1 MIPRLDKVGAVLRIQ
16 DPHDATGAI
25 ADAFVPA
32 FDLVAAK
39 VEGAVSRGGLSG
51 LSENDPRR
59 ITGLAAAVRRGSK
72 EHNDTVANEG
82 TDMKHLLA
90 STCLVAGLLAM
101 TGAARAECGDVT
113 IASMNWQSAEVLAA
127 LDKFI
132 LNEGYGCNAEVI
144 VGDTVPTITSMIE
157 KGEPDLAPEGWVDL
171 LPDVVKRGIDEGKL
185 VGAAVAL
192 SDGAVQGWWVPKYI
206 VEANPEIKT
215 IDDALKHP
223 ELFPDPED
231 KSKGAVHNGPQG
243 WGGTVVTGQLY
254 KAYGGEAANF
264 TLVDTGSAAGLDG
277 SIAKAYERKEGW
289 VGYYWAPTALLGK
302 YDMVKLE
309 HGVPFDAAEWKRC
322 NTVADCPDP
331 KKNDW
336 PKDTVQ
342 TLVTKP
348 FSERAGADV
357 MGYLNKRAWSNDTVN
372 KLMAWMTDNQ
382 ASGDDGAK
390 HFLTENEAL
399 WKEWVSPEAAEK
411 IKAAL

>member
-1 MIPRLDKVGAVLRIQ
+1 
-16 DPHDATGAI
+16 
-25 ADAFVPA
+25 
-32 FDLVAAK
+32 
-39 VEGAVSRGGLSG
+39 
-51 LSENDPRR
+51 
-59 ITGLAAAVRRGSK
+59 
-72 EHNDTVANEG
+72 
-82 TDMKHLLA
+82 MKHLLA

-101 TGAARAECGDVT
+101 TGAARAECGDLT

-132 LNEGYGCNAEVI
+132 LNEGYGCNAEII

-171 LPDVVKRGIDEGKL
+171 LPDVANRGIEEGKL
-185 VGAAVAL
+185 VSTGQSL
-192 SDGAVQGWWVPKYI
+192 PDGGVQGWWMPKYI
-206 VEANPEIKT
+206 ADAHPDIKT
-215 IDDALKHP
+215 IDDVLKHP

-231 KSKGAVHNGPQG
+231 KSKGAIHNGPAG
-243 WGGTVVTGQLY
+243 WGGTVVTAQLY
-254 KAYGGEAANF
+254 KAYGAEGANF

-302 YDMVKLE
+302 YEMVKVD
-309 HGVPFDAAEWKRC
+309 HGVAYDEAEWKRC

-336 PKDTVQ
+336 PKDRVF
-342 TLVTKP
+342 TLAAKP
-348 FSERAGADV
+348 FADRAGADV
-357 MGYLNKRAWSNDTVN
+357 MGYLAKRSWSNATVN

-382 ASGDDGAK
+382 ASGEDGAK
-390 HFLTENEAL
+390 HFLSENEDL
-399 WKEWVSPEAAEK
+399 WKDWVSPEVAEK